1 MKTYLVRV
9 EVPNPRWHRC
19 SCRSFGP
26 NTFRPIT
33 SWLNGQTSPELLYLE
48 TKWASLIPYAK
59 VVELLKDV
67 LPVADTL
74 NQETVRS
81 HLHAI
86 ANRIE
91 QGLGEESVRLFEG
104 SDQDW
109 EEQPLPDGPMTV
121 GIDGG
126 FVRAAH
132 KAGWFEVIAARAWW
146 RSAARKTTK
155 RPRPNAS
162 AWFRLTMEAASP
174 SVGVAEV
181 ARNAREPAGRLSL
194 RWR

>member
-1 MKTYLVRV
+1 M
-9 EVPNPRWHRC
+9 
-19 SCRSFGP
+19 
-26 NTFRPIT
+26 T
-33 SWLNGQTSPELLYLE
+33 SWLAGQTSPELLYLE

-81 HLHAI
+81 HLHVI

-104 SDQDW
+104 SDKDW

-126 FVRAAH
+126 FVRERQ
-132 KAGWFEVIAARAWW
+132 EVGGQAARAASVTVSV
-146 RSAARKTTK
+146 RSRC
-155 RPRPNAS
+155 
-162 AWFRLTMEAASP
+162 
-174 SVGVAEV
+174 
-181 ARNAREPAGRLSL
+181 RLSDL
-194 RWR
+194 QMSYVAGLPTPDLLTLSRHASGSKTRKP